1 MMRKFRKNYK
11 NIVVWGIIASL
22 VLSIV
27 FSLVVSMATI
37 FVQ

>member
-1 MMRKFRKNYK
+1 MSRKFRKNYK